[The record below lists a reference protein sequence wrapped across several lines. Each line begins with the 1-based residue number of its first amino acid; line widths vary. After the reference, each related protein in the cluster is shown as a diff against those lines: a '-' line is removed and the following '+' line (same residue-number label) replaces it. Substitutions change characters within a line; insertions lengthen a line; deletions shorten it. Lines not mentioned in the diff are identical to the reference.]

1 MDNDAAFQ
9 RSLALIVEAA
19 PIFRDNWLLVGS
31 AAARIAGADVGHIK
45 DIDLLLSARDNH
57 ALKDHWRDRP
67 ILPAT
72 PSEQFRSE
80 IFHRFDAPLPIE
92 AMAVFELRL
101 PNGEWAYIEPKTRIQ
116 FGELFAPDIAEQIDI
131 LKMMDRAKDAPRIMA
146 LERLAPDN
154 LYRPNK

>member
-1 MDNDAAFQ
+1 VDNDAAFQ

-92 AMAVFELRL
+92 AMSGFELQTL
-101 PNGEWAYIEPKTRIQ
+101 QGEWKRIAPQTRIQ
-116 FGELFAPDIAEQIDI
+116 FGDMFAPDIDEQIAI
-131 LKMMDRAKDAPRIMA
+131 LKLMGRPKDAPRIMA